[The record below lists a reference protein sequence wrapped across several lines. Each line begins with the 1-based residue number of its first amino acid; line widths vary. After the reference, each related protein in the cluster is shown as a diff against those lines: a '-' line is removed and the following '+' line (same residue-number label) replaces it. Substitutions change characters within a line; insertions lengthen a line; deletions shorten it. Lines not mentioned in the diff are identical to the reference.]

1 MCFGVALA
9 EVCFGTFLFV
19 AASGRKYVL
28 VPIFPVSIVAASGR
42 NLFWF
47 LLFQQLRHC
56 IWWVFCFGSY
66 FSSLYVAASG
76 GKFVLVPIFQRLL
89 WYYLAGIL
97 FLVPIFPAP
106 ISYVS
111 QFTCFDC
118 IYIYVRYFSLGP
130 CDINGP
136 RFSDGNTSGI
146 QPQSIQERLGMSAF
160 RLFTAHQ
167 LMIYRDHNAQSR
179 SYDSVS
185 MFGMCPPEL
194 VGVFQQTKFYI

>member
-1 MCFGVALA
+1 
-9 EVCFGTFLFV
+9 
-19 AASGRKYVL
+19 
-28 VPIFPVSIVAASGR
+28 
-42 NLFWF
+42 LFWY
-47 LLFQQLRHC
+47 LSICGC
-56 IWWVFCFGSY
+56 IWQEVCFGSY
-66 FSSLYVAASG
+66 FSSVYCG
-76 GKFVLVPIFQRLL
+76 RIWQEFVLVPTFPATTSLHL
-89 WYYLAGIL
+89 VGIL
-97 FLVPIFPAP
+97 FWFLFFQPLCGRIWREVCFGSYFPAFIVVLSGGNFVFGSYFPAP

-194 VGVFQQTKFYI
+194 VGVFQQTKFFI